1 MGSLYFD
8 MNEERRDEE
17 EEGEVES
24 CDDESAVEAQTVL
37 MGIMGI
43 MGILVVPMVLM
54 VLIELECDEH
64 ASEDVP
70 RRVRIGAAPRAGQG
84 CSPGVVLFT
93 VRRAEAADAVRA
105 WTDAWWSITMARRR
119 QEIEIEID
127 EDIDEDMNV
136 HVELF

>member
-1 MGSLYFD
+1 

-17 EEGEVES
+17 EEEEVVS
-24 CDDESAVEAQTVL
+24 SDDESAVEAQMVL
-37 MGIMGI
+37 MGIR
-43 MGILVVPMVLM
+43 VLM
-54 VLIELECDEH
+54 VLESDEH

-119 QEIEIEID
+119 QEIEID

>member
-1 MGSLYFD
+1 MAEPPPGVLGSLYFD

-17 EEGEVES
+17 EEEEVVS
-24 CDDESAVEAQTVL
+24 SDDESAVEAQMVL
-37 MGIMGI
+37 MGS
-43 MGILVVPMVLM
+43 MVLM
-54 VLIELECDEH
+54 VLMVLESDEH

-93 VRRAEAADAVRA
+93 VRRAEAANAVRA

-119 QEIEIEID
+119 QEIEID
-127 EDIDEDMNV
+127 KDIDEDMNV

>member
-1 MGSLYFD
+1 MAEPPPGVLGSLYFD

-17 EEGEVES
+17 EEEEVVS
-24 CDDESAVEAQTVL
+24 SDDESAVEAQMVL
-37 MGIMGI
+37 MGS
-43 MGILVVPMVLM
+43 MVLM
-54 VLIELECDEH
+54 VLESDEH

-84 CSPGVVLFT
+84 CSPGVVFFT
-93 VRRAEAADAVRA
+93 VRRAEAANAVRA

-119 QEIEIEID
+119 QEIEID
-127 EDIDEDMNV
+127 KDIDEDMNV

>member
-1 MGSLYFD
+1 MAEPPPGVLGSLYFD

-17 EEGEVES
+17 EEEEVVS
-24 CDDESAVEAQTVL
+24 SDDESAVEAQMVL
-37 MGIMGI
+37 MGS
-43 MGILVVPMVLM
+43 MVLM
-54 VLIELECDEH
+54 VLESDEH

-119 QEIEIEID
+119 QEIEID
-127 EDIDEDMNV
+127 KDIDEDMNV